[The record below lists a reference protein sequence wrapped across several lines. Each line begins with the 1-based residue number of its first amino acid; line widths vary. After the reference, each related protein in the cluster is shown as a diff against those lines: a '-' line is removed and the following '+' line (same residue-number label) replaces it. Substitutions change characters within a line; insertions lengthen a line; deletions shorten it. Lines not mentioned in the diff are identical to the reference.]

1 MAVEVATQRKSLKEV
16 ITQIINELSREF
28 PNSEFLLEGETYDD
42 EDAIIQIY
50 APENDLNNISD
61 KASELSLCSELE
73 TGYFILTMVNSIEAY
88 PIR

>member
-1 MAVEVATQRKSLKEV
+1 MAAEVATKMKSLKEV
-16 ITQIINELSREF
+16 IEQISNELSKEF
-28 PNSEFLLEGETYDD
+28 PNAEFLLEGETYND

-50 APENDLNNISD
+50 VTENDLNNIGD